1 MSLAGLK
8 AIAMLIARCCML
20 NILGV
25 TLSEV
30 ANDMLVDTLVE
41 RQARMHVKSLTNTL
55 AKKKKPALLDT
66 LVTRLLEVEVKK
78 SY

>member
-41 RQARMHVKSLTNTL
+41 RQARMHVKS
-55 AKKKKPALLDT
+55 
-66 LVTRLLEVEVKK
+66 
-78 SY
+78 

>member
-25 TLSEV
+25 TLFEV

-78 SY
+78 SC